1 MKITLADIK
10 NSDIPQAVGI
20 AACDT
25 NRFVPLVNQSI
36 QRLTMSGEVWWG
48 LIYTY
53 RIAVTDGL
61 ITWPREIAT
70 IETIATCGIPMP
82 TRSEWF
88 SFVSAGY
95 GLRDTNAYCDD
106 RHANCKWDRQAF
118 DRGMSPLFSDVVSTG
133 NPKQIKLY
141 SDIAENGTDYVWI
154 FGTDSDG
161 NVLRTNTSGTE
172 WVDGIRALTPTNPA
186 VPVVFPDTVATIT
199 GVVKPLTRGP
209 LRLYEYDTVLA
220 TQRAIAIYQ
229 ADETCPSYRRTFV
242 GALCTDE
249 DTTVTV
255 MAKREFAPVINDQD
269 ILLLGSFPAIKM
281 MMLSVRKQDQGL
293 FQDAAAFEMKAFE
306 ILDREAQHYL
316 GNTSSPLQFQSAIW
330 GGGVMQPLY

>member
-1 MKITLADIK
+1 MKVTLAQLK
-10 NSDIPQAVGI
+10 ASDVSQAIGI
-20 AACDT
+20 GTCDS
-25 NRFVPLVNQSI
+25 RFLPLVNQAI
-36 QRLTMSGEVWWG
+36 QLLVQGPGIWWNC
-48 LIYTY
+48 IYNY

-70 IETIATCGIPMP
+70 IETIASCGVPMQP
-82 TRSEWF
+82 RSEWF

-106 RHANCKWDRQAF
+106 SHDECRWDRQAF
-118 DRGMSPLFSDVVSTG
+118 DRGMSPVFSDVVSTG

-161 NVLRTNTSGTE
+161 NVLRTNTAGTT

-199 GVVKPLTRGP
+199 GVVKPITRGP
-209 LRLYEYDTVLA
+209 LRFYEYDTVLA
-220 TQRAIAIYQ
+220 TQRSIAIYQ

-242 GALCTDE
+242 GDLCEDE

-255 MAKREFAPVINDQD
+255 MAKREFAPVINDND
-269 ILLLGSFPAIKM
+269 ILLLGSIPAIKM
-281 MMLSVRKQDQGL
+281 MMLAVRKQDQGL
-293 FQDAAAFEMKAFE
+293 FADAAAYEAKAFE

-316 GNTSSPLQFQSAIW
+316 GNTSSPLQFQSETW
-330 GGGVMQPLY
+330 GGGCAANLY